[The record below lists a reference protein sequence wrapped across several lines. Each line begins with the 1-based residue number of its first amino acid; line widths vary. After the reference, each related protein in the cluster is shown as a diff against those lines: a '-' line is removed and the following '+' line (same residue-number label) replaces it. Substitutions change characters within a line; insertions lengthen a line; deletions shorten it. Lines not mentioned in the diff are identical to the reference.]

1 MYKITRLEDLAEKL
15 GMKPELRILFDSD
28 REAYQRFEEVID
40 SLLKNY
46 KFGPAVIM
54 TSRITNAHG
63 RSNNIMKL
71 KKGMGSK
78 IYRRS
83 TETNAHGRSN
93 NIMKLKKGMGSKI
106 YRRSTE
112 IFKWYYGIGCE
123 PQDYN
128 KIKEKDLGITLQSI
142 YRDNKYIIEL
152 LKQRHKK
159 DIWHLTI

>member
-40 SLLKNY
+40 SLLNNY

-54 TSRITNAHG
+54 TSRI
-63 RSNNIMKL
+63 
-71 KKGMGSK
+71 
-78 IYRRS
+78 
-83 TETNAHGRSN
+83 TNAHGRSN

>member
-1 MYKITRLEDLAEKL
+1 MYKITRLADLAEKL

-83 TETNAHGRSN
+83 TE
-93 NIMKLKKGMGSKI
+93 
-106 YRRSTE
+106 

-123 PQDYN
+123 PQDYD

>member
-1 MYKITRLEDLAEKL
+1 MYKITRLADLAEKL

-54 TSRITNAHG
+54 TSRI
-63 RSNNIMKL
+63 
-71 KKGMGSK
+71 
-78 IYRRS
+78 
-83 TETNAHGRSN
+83 TNAHGRSN

>member
-83 TETNAHGRSN
+83 TE
-93 NIMKLKKGMGSKI
+93 
-106 YRRSTE
+106 

-123 PQDYN
+123 PQDYD
-128 KIKEKDLGITLQSI
+128 KIKRFRNNLAVNL
-142 YRDNKYIIEL
+142 
-152 LKQRHKK
+152 
-159 DIWHLTI
+159 

>member
-83 TETNAHGRSN
+83 TE
-93 NIMKLKKGMGSKI
+93 
-106 YRRSTE
+106 

>member
-83 TETNAHGRSN
+83 TE
-93 NIMKLKKGMGSKI
+93 
-106 YRRSTE
+106 

-123 PQDYN
+123 PQDYD